1 MRDNIISFIVFS
13 LFIVNAQAEEEL
25 WSEGKITPEQPFKA
39 EVIGVKPGWGW
50 DTIILKEV
58 DGAGRY
64 CLATFGNL
72 LGTYAIVEP
81 DKFDRDKMIELGA
94 TFLMPPVEVER
105 FSWSMGIWKH
115 GRIFGKEDAATKNYK
130 KKENKPDMATPN
142 QLPD

>member
-1 MRDNIISFIVFS
+1 MKMHHNVIAFIVLS
-13 LFIVNAQAEEEL
+13 LFSVSAQGEEEL

-58 DGAGRY
+58 GGTGRY

-81 DKFDRDKMIELGA
+81 DKFDRDRMIELGA
-94 TFLMPPVEVER
+94 TFLTPPVEVER
-105 FSWSMGIWKH
+105 FSWSMGVWKH
-115 GRIFGKEDAATKNYK
+115 GKIFGVEDAATKSYK
-130 KKENKPDMATPN
+130 KMENRVPGSD
-142 QLPD
+142 